1 MSIFSTNDSN
11 LRARSAQIDLF
22 DALRRRREKKRE
34 AMRDG
39 RPLQEICRAFSEL
52 LADSSDLKLVK
63 EDDDEEERGDGEMER
78 IRDVDVVS
86 FANASSRVSVLFRHL
101 GIAFKFAERDY
112 VSKVERERE
121 RERDSEH
128 IVIYATFDC

>member
-1 MSIFSTNDSN
+1 
-11 LRARSAQIDLF
+11 
-22 DALRRRREKKRE
+22 
-34 AMRDG
+34 MRDG

-52 LADSSDLKLVK
+52 LADSSDLNLVK
-63 EDDDEEERGDGEMER
+63 EDDEGELGDGEMER
-78 IRDVDVVS
+78 IRDVDVVA

-121 RERDSEH
+121 REILNIS
-128 IVIYATFDC
+128 